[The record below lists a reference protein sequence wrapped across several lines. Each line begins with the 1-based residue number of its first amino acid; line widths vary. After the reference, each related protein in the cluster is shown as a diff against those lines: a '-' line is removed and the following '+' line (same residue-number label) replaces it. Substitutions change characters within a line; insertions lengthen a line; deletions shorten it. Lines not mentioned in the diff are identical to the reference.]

1 MINEN
6 HPRFASRRRAGT
18 VSCSRQQL
26 SHASDSQGP
35 QAPSGAQIRHPHPS
49 CRGSPPGFPRLT
61 GALTLRLHPS
71 CPGPSPGLSPS
82 HRGSHTRTSSV
93 LPGGP
98 HPAFPVSLGLS
109 HSDFIRPVWG
119 LTGALTRALTSCLT
133 ASPAAL
139 HQTGR
144 DEGGSTAD
152 PAGPPGRQKAQ
163 VRRLLPPTGVGR
175 RRGWRDGRRGAAAPS
190 STGAPGPRRLAPTEG
205 RARAAGR
212 HACASG
218 FNPPK
223 GSTE

>member
-1 MINEN
+1 MRITLGLPQEGGRGLFPVLASNSVMPAT
-6 HPRFASRRRAGT
+6 HRARRPRQELRSGT
-18 VSCSRQQL
+18 L
-26 SHASDSQGP
+26 
-35 QAPSGAQIRHPHPS
+35 IRP
-49 CRGSPPGFPRLT
+49 
-61 GALTLRLHPS
+61 
-71 CPGPSPGLSPS
+71 
-82 HRGSHTRTSSV
+82 V
-93 LPGGP
+93 GGP
-98 HPAFPVSLGLS
+98 HPAFPVSPGLS

-119 LTGALTRALTSCLT
+119 LTGALTGALTSWLA